1 MSSIQQICILSIIC
15 LVPRNSHCEC
25 LGCCTAQRLA
35 WVTLYLGD
43 ERRQGDDNIILQT
56 SFIWRNFFCRPKKGG
71 FTVFVVY
78 CRFFCLMVNVHNT
91 RIGLGT
97 HTFST
102 HVCTK
107 LTVRVRL
114 KKKNQSSQETHEDV
128 CSPPLSVCYWDEK
141 VKERKI
147 LKKRKQLR

>member
-1 MSSIQQICILSIIC
+1 MSSNQQICILSIIC

-102 HVCTK
+102 HVCNK

-114 KKKNQSSQETHEDV
+114 KKNQSSQETHEDV
-128 CSPPLSVCYWDEK
+128 CSPPLSVCYWDYWIYK
-141 VKERKI
+141 YVYNM
-147 LKKRKQLR
+147 

>member
-102 HVCTK
+102 HVCNK

-114 KKKNQSSQETHEDV
+114 KKKINLH
-128 CSPPLSVCYWDEK
+128 
-141 VKERKI
+141 RKHM
-147 LKKRKQLR
+147 KTSARLRCLCATGKTWNVFN